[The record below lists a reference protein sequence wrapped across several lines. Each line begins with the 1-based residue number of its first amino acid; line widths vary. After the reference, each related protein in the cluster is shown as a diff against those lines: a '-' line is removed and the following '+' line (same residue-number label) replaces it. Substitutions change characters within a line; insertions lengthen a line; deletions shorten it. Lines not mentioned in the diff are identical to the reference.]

1 MRIFQNQK
9 LYEVKPLLRLAAPL
23 MINNLAVVGMQFAD
37 AVMAG
42 SLGGR
47 ELAAVAVGGSVWF
60 LCFQFCLGL
69 LMAISPIAAR
79 LYGAGDKSR
88 IGQYTQHAFWLGLIL
103 GIIFIVFVYKFI
115 SEILLFFGISIEFRG
130 LTVSYI
136 HAMVIGAP
144 GIFAFLAFRFTTEGL
159 GYTRPIM
166 YTSLFALICNV
177 FLNYV
182 FMFGH
187 FGAPALGAVGCGV
200 ASAITMWAVFFLF
213 SFYIFI
219 NPRYKPFNIFQ
230 NLQFFRLSIIREIL
244 YLGIPISLMVTAE
257 AGLFSAVSILVGTR
271 GTAITGAHQI
281 ALNFSA
287 TMFMI
292 PLALS
297 SATSV
302 RVGQLLGSGNTAEA
316 RLAGLSGI
324 FCCGIFMMFS
334 ALILMVFREGI
345 VGIYTKDISIQ
356 GIAVSLLLIAAIFQV
371 VDGIQIGAAGAL
383 RGYKDT
389 RIPMFIN
396 IFSYWVL
403 AFPLSY
409 MAAITFRLPPNYI
422 WIGFVIGLTIAA
434 ILLTTRFIFVSNRYK
449 S

>member
-1 MRIFQNQK
+1 
-9 LYEVKPLLRLAAPL
+9 
-23 MINNLAVVGMQFAD
+23 
-37 AVMAG
+37 
-42 SLGGR
+42 
-47 ELAAVAVGGSVWF
+47 
-60 LCFQFCLGL
+60 
-69 LMAISPIAAR
+69 
-79 LYGAGDKSR
+79 
-88 IGQYTQHAFWLGLIL
+88 
-103 GIIFIVFVYKFI
+103 
-115 SEILLFFGISIEFRG
+115 
-130 LTVSYI
+130 
-136 HAMVIGAP
+136 
-144 GIFAFLAFRFTTEGL
+144 
-159 GYTRPIM
+159 
-166 YTSLFALICNV
+166 
-177 FLNYV
+177 
-182 FMFGH
+182 MFGH

-213 SFYIFI
+213 SLYIFI

-324 FCCGIFMMFS
+324 FCCGIFMMIS

-345 VGIYTKDISIQ
+345 VGIYTKDLSIQ

-389 RIPMFIN
+389 KIPMLIN
-396 IFSYWVL
+396 IFSYWAL

-409 MAAITFRLPPNYI
+409 MAAITYRLPPNYI
-422 WIGFVIGLTIAA
+422 WGGFVIGLTIAA
-434 ILLTTRFIFVSNRYK
+434 ILLTTRFIFVSNRYQ

>member
-9 LYEVKPLLRLAAPL
+9 LYGVKPLLRLAAPL
-23 MINNLAVVGMQFAD
+23 MVNNLAIAGMQFAD

-69 LMAISPIAAR
+69 LMAISPITAR

-88 IGQYTQHAFWLGLIL
+88 IGRYTQHAFWLGLIL
-103 GIIFIVFVYKFI
+103 GIIFIVFVYTFI
-115 SEILLFFGISIEFRG
+115 SEILSFFGISIEFRG

-166 YTSLFALICNV
+166 YASLFALICNV

-213 SFYIFI
+213 SLYIFI

-244 YLGIPISLMVTAE
+244 FLGIP
-257 AGLFSAVSILVGTR
+257 
-271 GTAITGAHQI
+271 
-281 ALNFSA
+281 
-287 TMFMI
+287 
-292 PLALS
+292 
-297 SATSV
+297 
-302 RVGQLLGSGNTAEA
+302 
-316 RLAGLSGI
+316 
-324 FCCGIFMMFS
+324 
-334 ALILMVFREGI
+334 
-345 VGIYTKDISIQ
+345 
-356 GIAVSLLLIAAIFQV
+356 
-371 VDGIQIGAAGAL
+371 
-383 RGYKDT
+383 
-389 RIPMFIN
+389 N
-396 IFSYWVL
+396 I
-403 AFPLSY
+403 
-409 MAAITFRLPPNYI
+409 
-422 WIGFVIGLTIAA
+422 
-434 ILLTTRFIFVSNRYK
+434 
-449 S
+449 